1 MERTLGAAIG
11 KAHKMMFRSIN
22 RRFKEAGLDIH
33 AEHFIVLIHLWEQDG
48 QNQQW
53 LGEEAGR
60 DKTSVTRAINGLEK
74 RNMVLRVPDKQD
86 KRHNLIYLTQLGK
99 DLKQTIM
106 PIMEELRNMAEV
118 DIDEKELQI
127 CMKVLS
133 KVYDN
138 MHKEI

>member
-1 MERTLGAAIG
+1 MEKALGAAIG
-11 KAHKMMFRSIN
+11 KTHKMMLKSIN

-53 LGEEAGR
+53 LGEEAGK

-99 DLKQTIM
+99 DLKEVIM
-106 PIMEELRNMAEV
+106 PLMMGIIHKALADV
-118 DIDEKELQI
+118 DKGELQT

-133 KVYDN
+133 KVYKN
-138 MHKEI
+138 LHKEI

>member
-1 MERTLGAAIG
+1 MKKTLGAAIG
-11 KAHKMMFRSIN
+11 KTHKMMFKSIN
-22 RRFKEAGLDIH
+22 RRFKEAGLDLH
-33 AEHFIVLIHLWEQDG
+33 AEHFIVLIYLWEQDG

-53 LGEEAGR
+53 LGEEAGK

-99 DLKQTIM
+99 DLKEVIM
-106 PIMEELRNMAEV
+106 PIMSGIIQKALTDIEEG
-118 DIDEKELQI
+118 ELQT

-138 MHKEI
+138 LHSEI